1 MEKNKLKEIL
11 IELLNEESYG
21 ACDIETW
28 VDMSGLKFKPK
39 ATNKEIE
46 QRVNFFIQRNK
57 KVKKYCV

>member
-21 ACDIETW
+21 ACDIKIW
-28 VDMSGLKFKPK
+28 VDMNGLKFKPK
-39 ATNKEIE
+39 ATNEEIE
-46 QRVNFFIQRNK
+46 QRVNFFIQRNE

>member
-1 MEKNKLKEIL
+1 MKRNKLKEIL

-28 VDMSGLKFKPK
+28 VDMNGLKFKPK
-39 ATNKEIE
+39 ATNEEIE
-46 QRVNFFIQRNK
+46 QRVDFFIQRNE